1 MKLFNLIIFDQNVW
15 NATTDYLG
23 SFTTK
28 EQAFTAYKKF
38 IKKECQNKEG
48 LVQTYDLMMDEFRNE
63 DYSETAEALKIV
75 ISETDQLCDYYTSDK
90 NLEFNASELFKD
102 VINNYEKY

>member
-48 LVQTYDLMMDEFRNE
+48 LVQTYDLMMDEFKNE

-75 ISETDQLCDYYTSDK
+75 ISETNKLCDYTSDTD
-90 NLEFNASELFKD
+90 LEFNVPDLFKD